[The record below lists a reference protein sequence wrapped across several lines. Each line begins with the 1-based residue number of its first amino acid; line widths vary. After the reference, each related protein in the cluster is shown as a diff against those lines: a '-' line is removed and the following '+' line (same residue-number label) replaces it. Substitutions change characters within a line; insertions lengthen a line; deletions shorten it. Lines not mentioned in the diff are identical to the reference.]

1 MSQTLGSVGVGMMAK
16 TSDTSVLK
24 THKIDKNIEENTA
37 VKKTLHGTDFSI
49 LFFAFHL
56 LDFLVEC
63 KML

>member
-1 MSQTLGSVGVGMMAK
+1 MMAK
-16 TSDTSVLK
+16 TTDTSVLK
-24 THKIDKNIEENTA
+24 THKIDKNIEENTT
-37 VKKTLHGTDFSI
+37 VKKTLYRTDFSI